1 MPAPAPLTLSGLY
14 FDGWSSRAW
23 PATLEIGAGATGA
36 QATLTPTGADA
47 EAGGPLHWPAGTL
60 RAEPALPGI
69 RRVIRLPGGGRF
81 ETGDDAGV
89 RALEA
94 RTRQNRVLGRVRRLE
109 GSWGLTLGATAALGL
124 FVWGFLT
131 YGLPA
136 LARSA
141 AAATP
146 MAVLE
151 TFDRESIRLLDTD
164 DFLAPSRLSAARQS
178 ELKRE
183 FARVSAWAGGGYRYR
198 LLLRDGEPD
207 GAPFALGANAFA
219 LPGGTVVMTDQLV
232 ALARS
237 DRELMGVLAH
247 ETGHVTRRHGL
258 ASVYQGLGLALLG
271 TAVTGDL
278 VGAATFAAAV
288 PSALLQNGYSRRAE
302 TEADE
307 RAGAYLLRAYGT
319 TRPLRDILARL
330 EAEDR
335 AADEDSLDADDP
347 APDDLLRTHPGTAQR
362 IAHLREIER
371 AGR

>member
-1 MPAPAPLTLSGLY
+1 MPLPPSPHAPLTLTGTY
-14 FDGWSSRAW
+14 FDGQSSRAW
-23 PATLEIGAGATGA
+23 PATLEIGTGAALTVTGPAAGA
-36 QATLTPTGADA
+36 P
-47 EAGGPLHWPAGTL
+47 GPLHWPATAL
-60 RAEPALPGI
+60 RAEPALPGL

-81 ETGDDAGV
+81 ETGAVAGV
-89 RALEA
+89 RALET
-94 RTRQNRVLGRVRRLE
+94 RTRQNRVLGGVRRLE
-109 GSWGLTLGATAALGL
+109 GSWPLTLGATAALGL

-136 LARSA
+136 LARAA

-146 MAVLE
+146 VTVLD
-151 TFDRESIRLLDTD
+151 TFDRESIQLLDTD
-164 DFLAPSRLSAARQS
+164 DFLAPSRLSAARQA

-183 FARVSAWAGGGYRYR
+183 FARVGDWAGGGYRYR
-198 LLLRDGEPD
+198 LLLRDGEPS

-247 ETGHVTRRHGL
+247 ETGHVTGRHGL
-258 ASVYQGLGLALLG
+258 AGVYQGLGLALLG

-330 EAEDR
+330 ETEDR
-335 AADEDSLDADDP
+335 AADETSLKAEDP
-347 APDDLLRTHPGTAQR
+347 APDDLLRTHPDTAQR
-362 IAHLREIER
+362 IKHLREIER
-371 AGR
+371 AAR